1 MSAEACDDAAYA
13 SLMARDVKKK
23 AETKKRPSVGPAP
36 SVKTMKKEERAE
48 ESDMEGGD
56 PEFGVAEEGE
66 ESEGEEGDE
75 DDDVEEDMKD
85 VKDDMPSAAPSAA
98 TVLKKPSALKKPA
111 AAGVGLKSVM
121 RPSHGKPAPRPVITD
136 MAGKSSTFFKDV
148 KYKHKLL
155 TKDDLKTSRACL
167 VSRAYHAAFTAA
179 LRAGKQ
185 NEDAKLFGR
194 IAFGKV
200 AAQWSILL
208 AKSQDASKTVIM
220 KGGYDEETCDE
231 TGYEEV
237 SRLCCA
243 LLGFLRALRA
253 SGMCLHAK
261 RSACTDRNLGTR
273 HITFCPNVAFGLTTS
288 CSNMLCF
295 DTGSTTDKC

>member
-1 MSAEACDDAAYA
+1 MQDHSLAEKTQMSAEACDDAAYA

-23 AETKKRPSVGPAP
+23 SDIKKRPAAGPAP

-75 DDDVEEDMKD
+75 DDDVEEAMKD

-136 MAGKSSTFFKDV
+136 MAGKSWHS
-148 KYKHKLL
+148 
-155 TKDDLKTSRACL
+155 SR
-167 VSRAYHAAFTAA
+167 
-179 LRAGKQ
+179 
-185 NEDAKLFGR
+185 
-194 IAFGKV
+194 
-200 AAQWSILL
+200 
-208 AKSQDASKTVIM
+208 M
-220 KGGYDEETCDE
+220 
-231 TGYEEV
+231 
-237 SRLCCA
+237 
-243 LLGFLRALRA
+243 
-253 SGMCLHAK
+253 
-261 RSACTDRNLGTR
+261 
-273 HITFCPNVAFGLTTS
+273 
-288 CSNMLCF
+288 
-295 DTGSTTDKC
+295 